1 MKDRKIGEGVPFT
14 HIARITGYLATTK
27 RFNSAKLMSLM
38 IGLNMIYQYLEENVN
53 RPRVNHMINVAGI
66 YHNDLANGP
75 NLRTVLFVQGCPH
88 HCKGCH
94 NKHTWE
100 FGAGD
105 DLTSDH
111 LVKLLTENPL
121 DKGITISGGEP
132 ICQWENLY
140 SVIQQ
145 LKDKKYHLMLYT
157 GYTRTWLNNKIKTD
171 DLFFRFFYHCSIWLL
186 QDRIYNNKKLSM
198 KNI

>member
-1 MKDRKIGEGVPFT
+1 
-14 HIARITGYLATTK
+14 
-27 RFNSAKLMSLM
+27 
-38 IGLNMIYQYLEENVN
+38 
-53 RPRVNHMINVAGI
+53 MINVAGI

-94 NKHTWE
+94 NQHTWE

-132 ICQWENLY
+132 ICQWEELY
-140 SVIQQ
+140 PVIQQ
-145 LKDKKYHLMLYT
+145 LKDKNYHLMLYT

-171 DLFFRFFYHCSIWLL
+171 DLFLDFLSLFDMVVTGPYIKQQKVKYEEHL
-186 QDRIYNNKKLSM
+186 IYGSYNQEICKIDNSKLI
-198 KNI
+198 KIN